1 MIKKFNRILKNPFII
16 PKKIFLI
23 IVLFFQKL
31 NYKESVFIKLQNEK
45 FNKLN
50 LNREI
55 GLIYLKRIKETF
67 KIPTRKMS
75 SEHEVFFSSL
85 ACKFENRFKK
95 ILEIDTFYGNNSLL
109 LSRIFKSSEIDTID
123 LDSNSDEFKYSYD
136 RLNQIKEFS
145 NNRSSVLKKNKNIK
159 FIEMNSIKL
168 CNHEK
173 KYDLIW
179 IDGAHGYPIVC
190 IDILNSLRLLNE
202 NGLIMCDD
210 VYINKIE
217 SDNMYSS
224 IAAYETLTELQKE
237 KVISLDLIYKRLDIE
252 NNFSEK
258 NRKFIA
264 IIQKI

>member
-1 MIKKFNRILKNPFII
+1 MINKFKRILKNPLII

-31 NYKESVFIKLQNEK
+31 NYKESLFIKLQNEK
-45 FNKLN
+45 FNKLD
-50 LNREI
+50 LDREL
-55 GLIYLKRIKETF
+55 GLIYLKRTKETF

-95 ILEIDTFYGNNSLL
+95 ILEIGTFDGNNSFL
-109 LSRIFKSSEIDTID
+109 LSRIFKNSEIDTID
-123 LDSNSDEFKYSYD
+123 LDSNSNEFKYSYD
-136 RLNQIKEFS
+136 RVNQNKEFS
-145 NNRSSVLKKNKNIK
+145 NNRNFILKKDRNIK

-168 CNHEK
+168 CNHDK

-179 IDGAHGYPIVC
+179 IDGAHGYPVVC

-202 NGLIMCDD
+202 NGFIMCDD

-217 SDNMYSS
+217 SDKMYSS
-224 IAAYETLTELQKE
+224 IAAYEVLTELQKE
-237 KVISLDLIYKRLDIE
+237 KIVSFDLIYKRLDVE
-252 NNFSEK
+252 NNSSER

-264 IIQKI
+264 IIKKI